1 MSYTNDSFCRKLIWS
16 RFLNLSLSKKTP
28 TAFPA
33 KCKPLSRQAD
43 AHRHWSGCGAWIAQ
57 SDRCSW
63 VDRWPFQSKVPLL
76 KRILSIMRNLGSR
89 LLWSLVNSSTP
100 WPIRNLKSL
109 LLRLPWS
116 PMKPFT
122 ISKAIPWWSTPPGV
136 KQTFSSLP
144 LL

>member
-1 MSYTNDSFCRKLIWS
+1 MPMIVFAESWFDR
-16 RFLNLSLSKKTP
+16 RFLNLSLSKRTQA
-28 TAFPA
+28 AFPA

-43 AHRHWSGCGAWIAQ
+43 AKRHHWSGCGAWIAQ

-122 ISKAIPWWSTPPGV
+122 ISKATPWWSTPPRV